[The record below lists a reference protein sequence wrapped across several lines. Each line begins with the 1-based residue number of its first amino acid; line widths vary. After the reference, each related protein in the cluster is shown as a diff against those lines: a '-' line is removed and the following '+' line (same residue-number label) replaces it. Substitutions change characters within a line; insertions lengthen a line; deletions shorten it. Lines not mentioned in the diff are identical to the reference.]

1 MAMRTPDQGIRG
13 TAAASI
19 ALAALVAL
27 VASGCGS
34 SSSTTS
40 VAAGASGATGAS
52 GSTAGAGPP
61 ASTLAP
67 VHGKYS
73 PMLNPSNFVTT
84 IDNRYWPLKP
94 GTTYHYKGVRGTTPQ
109 TDDETVTNQT
119 KTIIGI
125 PSVQVNDVVSE
136 HGKPVERTRDYYAQ
150 DKWGN
155 VWYMGE
161 DSFETNSQ
169 GKMVRASD
177 SWLSGVKGGQPGIIM
192 PGHPTPG
199 ESYRQEY
206 YPPGK
211 ALDEATVLNLHGST
225 TVPYK
230 GKHTGLLVT
239 SERSPLEPQTE
250 QKYYEPG
257 LGEVME
263 KVVKGHHEA
272 FQLVNIT
279 H

>member
-1 MAMRTPDQGIRG
+1 MRTSDQGIRG
-13 TAAASI
+13 TAVASI
-19 ALAALVAL
+19 ALAVLVA
-27 VASGCGS
+27 VIASGCGSS

-40 VAAGASGATGAS
+40 VAAGASGTPGAS

-73 PMLNPSNFVTT
+73 PAVDPSNFVTA
-84 IDNRYWPLKP
+84 IDNPYWPLKP

-109 TDDETVTNQT
+109 TDDETVTSQT

-136 HGKPVERTRDYYAQ
+136 HGTPVERTRDYYAQ

-161 DSFETNSQ
+161 GTSELHHGHFT
-169 GKMVRASD
+169 KASD
-177 SWLSGVKGGQPGIIM
+177 SWVGGSGGAQPGIIM
-192 PGHPTPG
+192 PGHPARG
-199 ESYRQEY
+199 QQYRQEY
-206 YPPGK
+206 YPGHAMDQARILGAGGPI
-211 ALDEATVLNLHGST
+211 
-225 TVPYK
+225 TVPNGSYRR
-230 GKHTGLLVT
+230 TLMT
-239 SERSPLEPQTE
+239 DETAPTID
-250 QKYYEPG
+250 PG
-257 LGEVME
+257 VHEHKLY
-263 KVVKGHHEA
+263 VKGIGDVKEQTVTGNHEEIH
-272 FQLVNIT
+272 LVSVT

>member
-1 MAMRTPDQGIRG
+1 
-13 TAAASI
+13 
-19 ALAALVAL
+19 
-27 VASGCGS
+27 
-34 SSSTTS
+34 
-40 VAAGASGATGAS
+40 
-52 GSTAGAGPP
+52 
-61 ASTLAP
+61 
-67 VHGKYS
+67 
-73 PMLNPSNFVTT
+73 MLNPSNFVTT